1 MKRKF
6 KIGDRVRV
14 RGNVRGERGI
24 RRIVSF
30 YPSIPGGVLLDEPIA
45 DFVSWNVDELLFV
58 SRPERLHGE

>member
-14 RGNVRGERGI
+14 RGERGI
-24 RRIVSF
+24 RRIQSF
-30 YPSIPGGVLLDEPIA
+30 YSTIPGCVRLDEKIG
-45 DFVSWNVDELLFV
+45 DFFSWNVDALVFV